1 MSIRWVL
8 TDEQWAKMEPQCL
21 GKPSDPGR
29 SGTDNRRFVEA
40 VLWIARTGSP
50 WRDLPP
56 EFGKWNTV
64 FKRFRDWVKADVFQR
79 LFDAVSEQPDMEY
92 AMVDATIVKVHRHG
106 QGAKG
111 GPSGQ
116 AIGHSR
122 GSMTTKILAL
132 TDALGNLVKFVL
144 MPGQRH
150 DTKGVRELIADV
162 RFDALLADK
171 AFDVNWLI
179 QELGKRGA
187 QVVISQ
193 MPRRRAPL
201 EIDREIYK
209 WRHLIENFF
218 CKLKEFKR
226 IAMRSDKTDSSFAAM
241 IYLAAGVI
249 NSR

>member
-21 GKPSDPGR
+21 GVMVILDAA
-29 SGTDNRRFVEA
+29 GTDNRRFVEVCVDCHA
-40 VLWIARTGSP
+40 QAAPGETCRQSSANGTRCSNALETG
-50 WRDLPP
+50 L
-56 EFGKWNTV
+56 
-64 FKRFRDWVKADVFQR
+64 KADVFQR

-106 QGAKG
+106 QGQRG
-111 GPSGQ
+111 TSGQ

-122 GSMTTKILAL
+122 GGMTTKILAL

-162 RFDALLADK
+162 RFDALFADK

-187 QVVISQ
+187 QVVISTD
-193 MPRRRAPL
+193 APQ
-201 EIDREIYK
+201 ESATGD
-209 WRHLIENFF
+209 
-218 CKLKEFKR
+218 
-226 IAMRSDKTDSSFAAM
+226 
-241 IYLAAGVI
+241 
-249 NSR
+249 